1 MRLGLKPLPSNGIV
15 LGVDLELTTASATG
29 GVCTITVFFVPL
41 SSQPAAFATAITRT
55 PPIRAATIAI
65 SAGEP
70 GRARTQ
76 GTVAAGVLHPGAQNP
91 LELPSAEATFPP
103 RRGPLSLVNPC
114 KHGPFGHSTG
124 KPRLRRAWATP
135 I

>member
-1 MRLGLKPLPSNGIV
+1 MRLGLKPLPSNGFA

-76 GTVAAGVLHPGAQNP
+76 GTVAAGGPPPPAHHPPPPPPAAGARPPPPP
-91 LELPSAEATFPP
+91 LAP
-103 RRGPLSLVNPC
+103 
-114 KHGPFGHSTG
+114 
-124 KPRLRRAWATP
+124 
-135 I
+135 